1 MKNVE
6 TYTAAIGIKVANMII
21 DISIKTGTKSEI
33 IEFLNRQYML
43 KYLNNLRKNNIV
55 INLCYTKDYNIEDWL
70 SLEELNDI
78 GGITLK

>member
-1 MKNVE
+1 MRNVE
-6 TYTAAIGIKVANMII
+6 TYTAAIGIKVADMII
-21 DISIKTGTKSEI
+21 DISTKTGTKSEI
-33 IEFLNRQYML
+33 IEFLNKQYML

-55 INLCYTKDYNIEDWL
+55 INLCYTKNYNMEDWL